1 MLGLYVGPGAASVYD
16 IVQYRNC
23 LIQLVVLY
31 PLTNSYTVITYFQHS
46 MHFLFLLVT
55 NGLAA

>member
-16 IVQYRNC
+16 IVQYRNR
-23 LIQLVVLY
+23 LIQLVDLY
-31 PLTNSYTVITYFQHS
+31 PLTNSYTYFQHS